1 MDNNST
7 LLLQILRN
15 PKKRRNYME
24 NRKKSSRFFSFVPSK
39 DPGHT
44 QLDNIDS
51 FKAIYNDYPDAA
63 FLIDKEGKIIYG
75 NEASQI
81 LFGYMEDT
89 EEPFTNYFIH
99 NDRDSIKMCFQRT
112 IMEGKAQRGSFFGI
126 QTGQIVDFQATF
138 TPAFNGN
145 NILGAYLILYVPE
158 QHTASIKF
166 QYDELQREL
175 SELQERG
182 NMILESIDAGIWALD
197 IVAQRFTV
205 CSEGIRNITGR
216 DPADFLTK
224 KVTWKDIVYKQDL
237 ETFEL
242 NQSLLSEGKQIRHEY
257 RITLPDGSLRWV
269 NDQTIPTLDEHKKL
283 IRLNGIIT
291 DINDHKIL
299 LHKVQ
304 HISYHDP
311 LTNLPLRR
319 LAEKELQRLLL
330 KSEKFAIFY
339 IGIDRFKYI
348 NDILGHTLADEVL
361 IQVALRLRYFQEKGC
376 FVSRIAGDEFMIIF
390 PIHSRK
396 EAIQGAEEILSKLRK
411 PFRIDS
417 YEIPLQA
424 SIGISTFPEDGDT
437 HIDLIKNAH
446 AALHR
451 GKEAGGRSIQVY
463 TKNSDQKTKRVFEIE
478 GGLQKA
484 LNNEEFILHYQP
496 KMDIQ
501 SGRMVG
507 AEALIR
513 WQHPEHGL
521 LSPGEFISI
530 AEKTGLILDIG
541 DWVLKQACVQLKL
554 WMNDGYPVV
563 PISINISPQRFLKYD
578 LVNYITSTLEFL
590 QIPPALL
597 ELEITETHFLYNEE
611 KVNSIVQEL
620 RELGIRI
627 ALDDFG
633 TGFSSLTHL
642 KDFQIDT
649 LKIDRSFI
657 KEIETHKNHA
667 TLVESII
674 FLSDRLGIDVIAE
687 GVETQKQLEFL
698 KATQCKYVQGYVFSK
713 PLPVEEFVRYL

>member
-1 MDNNST
+1 MK
-7 LLLQILRN
+7 IR
-15 PKKRRNYME
+15 KR
-24 NRKKSSRFFSFVPSK
+24 KSSGLFSIVPSK
-39 DPGHT
+39 NHGNT
-44 QLDNIDS
+44 QQENIDS
-51 FKAIYNDYPDAA
+51 FKAIYNDYSDAA
-63 FLIDKEGKIIYG
+63 FLIEKEGKIIYG

-81 LFGYMEDT
+81 LFGYMEDRK
-89 EEPFTNYFIH
+89 EPFTNYFIH
-99 NDRDSIKMCFQRT
+99 SDRDSIKMCFQRT

-126 QTGQIVDFQATF
+126 QAGQIADIQATF
-138 TPAFNGN
+138 TPAFNGS
-145 NILGAYLILYVPE
+145 NISGAYLTLHVPE
-158 QHTASIKF
+158 QQTALLEF
-166 QYDELQREL
+166 HNDELQREL
-175 SELQERG
+175 SELKERKKK
-182 NMILESIDAGIWALD
+182 ILESIDAGIWAFD
-197 IVAQRFTV
+197 IGAQRFTV
-205 CSEGIRNITGR
+205 CSEGIRKITGR
-216 DPADFLTK
+216 ENADFLTG
-224 KVTWKDIVYKQDL
+224 KVTWKDLVFKQDL
-237 ETFEL
+237 EKYEL
-242 NQSLLSEGKQIRHEY
+242 SQSLLSEGKQIRHEY
-257 RITLPDGSLRWV
+257 RITLPDGSLKWV
-269 NDQTIPTLDEHKKL
+269 SDQTIPTLDEHQNL

-304 HISYHDP
+304 HISYHDS

-319 LAEKELQRLLL
+319 LAEKEIQRLLL

-361 IQVALRLRYFQEKGC
+361 IQVAIRFRYFQEKGC
-376 FVSRIAGDEFMIIF
+376 FVSRIAGDEFMIIY
-390 PIHSRK
+390 PIHSK
-396 EAIQGAEEILSKLRK
+396 DGSLQGAEEILSKLSK

-463 TKNSDQKTKRVFEIE
+463 TKNNDQKTKRVFEIE
-478 GGLQKA
+478 SGLQKA
-484 LNNEEFILHYQP
+484 LNKEEFILHYQP

-501 SGRMVG
+501 SGRMIG

-513 WQHPEHGL
+513 WQHPELGL
-521 LSPGEFISI
+521 LPPGEFISI

-554 WMNDGYPVV
+554 WMNEGLPVV

-578 LVNYITSTLEFL
+578 LVNYITRTLEIL

-611 KVNSIVQEL
+611 RVNSIIQEL
-620 RELGIRI
+620 RKLGIRI

-633 TGFSSLTHL
+633 TGFSSLTHI

-657 KEIETHKNHA
+657 KEIETNKNHA
-667 TLVESII
+667 ILVESLI
-674 FLSDRLGIDVIAE
+674 FLSERLGIDVIAE
-687 GVETQKQLEFL
+687 GVETQNQLEFL
-698 KATQCKYVQGYVFSK
+698 KRTQCQYVQGFIFSK
-713 PLPVEEFVRYL
+713 PLPVEDFVRYL